1 MHKSVAFTFVLLASS
16 LVMLAVMPFLNLNDA
31 ANATRAPPLPEG
43 PTINDSN
50 LKAEVVF
57 EGLTS
62 PTSIAF
68 LGPNDILVL
77 EKDKGTVQRIVNGKI
92 LTEPLLEVN
101 VAKESNSR
109 GMLGIAVSKVE
120 EIGPTDIFLYFT
132 EAPLGEFPMG
142 NRVYK

>member
-1 MHKSVAFTFVLLASS
+1 MPKSVFTFGLLLGS
-16 LVMLAVMPFLNLNDA
+16 LVMLGVMPFFNLNDA
-31 ANATRAPPLPEG
+31 ANATRAAPIPEG
-43 PTINDSN
+43 PIINDSN

-62 PTSIAF
+62 PTSIEF

-92 LTEPLLEVN
+92 LAEPLLDVN

-109 GMLGIAVSKVE
+109 GMLG
-120 EIGPTDIFLYFT
+120 
-132 EAPLGEFPMG
+132 
-142 NRVYK
+142 

>member
-1 MHKSVAFTFVLLASS
+1 MYKSILTVGFLS
-16 LVMLAVMPFLNLNDA
+16 LTLIILSVMPFCDFNVAD
-31 ANATRAPPLPEG
+31 ATRALPISEG
-43 PTINDSN
+43 PIINDVN

-92 LTEPLLEVN
+92 VAEPLLKIN
-101 VAKESNSR
+101 VANDGNR
-109 GMLGIAVSKVE
+109 GMLGIAVSK
-120 EIGPTDIFLYFT
+120 
-132 EAPLGEFPMG
+132 GE
-142 NRVYK
+142 KI